1 MKSQEKIN
9 TNYTKNAKNHPGE
22 RENRE
27 KSGIKNLTYYKNC
40 DILMTMIRVGIDA
53 MGGDNAHGVI
63 FDAVSELVGTVD
75 DVQFVLIGKKDILE
89 GRLPE
94 TVEIVDAPEVIEADE
109 LPSVA
114 FRKKRRSSIAV
125 GIGLQKKGEIDAFIS
140 AGNTGAF
147 IAFATLGLGRLKN
160 VKKAGLA
167 TFFPTKDRR
176 FLVIDVGAN
185 ADAKPEHLLQ
195 YGIMGSIYTEEV
207 MKVKSPR
214 VGILSIGEEEIKG
227 SSIIREARELLK
239 SADINF
245 VGNIEGHMVLR
256 GLCDVLVC
264 DGFVGNSILK
274 FGEGVVTLIMEL
286 LKEGI
291 NSSLKAKLGGLLMR
305 DTLYGIVRRMN
316 YDEIGGAIILGVKG
330 IDIVCHGR
338 SGKQAIKNALQLAIE
353 CKRRDINHI
362 VEQKLGG
369 KPIITRIGYETRKT

>member
-1 MKSQEKIN
+1 MIKI
-9 TNYTKNAKNHPGE
+9 
-22 RENRE
+22 
-27 KSGIKNLTYYKNC
+27 
-40 DILMTMIRVGIDA
+40 GIDA
-53 MGGDNAHGVI
+53 MGGDNAPEVI
-63 FDAVSELVGTVD
+63 LDAVSELAGTID
-75 DVQFVLIGKKDILE
+75 DVQFILIGKKDVLQK
-89 GRLPE
+89 RLPE
-94 TVEIVDAPEVIEADE
+94 MVEVVDAPEVIGADE

-125 GIGLQKKGEIDAFIS
+125 GIELQKKGEIDAFIS

-147 IAFATLGLGRLKN
+147 VAFATLGLGRLNN

-167 TFFPTKDRR
+167 TFFPTKNRR

-185 ADAKPEHLLQ
+185 ADAKAEHLLQ
-195 YGIMGSIYTEEV
+195 YGIMGSMYTEEV

-227 SSIIREARELLK
+227 SSIIRDARELLK

-256 GLCDVLVC
+256 DVCDVLVC
-264 DGFVGNSILK
+264 DGFVGNSLLK

-291 NSSLKAKLGGLLMR
+291 SNSLKTKLGGLLMR
-305 DTLYGIVRRMN
+305 DTLYGIVRKMN

-362 VEQKLGG
+362 IEQKLGG
-369 KPIITRIGYETRKT
+369 IR

>member
-1 MKSQEKIN
+1 
-9 TNYTKNAKNHPGE
+9 
-22 RENRE
+22 
-27 KSGIKNLTYYKNC
+27 
-40 DILMTMIRVGIDA
+40 MTMIRIGIDA
-53 MGGDNAHGVI
+53 MGGDNAPGVM

-75 DVQFVLIGKKDILE
+75 DVQFILTGKKDILE

-94 TVEIVDAPEVIEADE
+94 VVEIVDAPEVIEADE

-125 GIGLQKKGEIDAFIS
+125 GIELQKKGEIDAFIS

-147 IAFATLGLGRLKN
+147 VAFATLGLGRLKN

-195 YGIMGSIYTEEV
+195 YGIIGSIYTEEV
-207 MKVKSPR
+207 MRVHSPR

-227 SSIIREARELLK
+227 STTIKEAGQLLK

-245 VGNIEGHMVLR
+245 VGNIEGHMVLG

-264 DGFVGNSILK
+264 DGFVGNSLLK

-291 NSSLKAKLGGLLMR
+291 DSSLKAKLGGLLMR
-305 DTLYGIVRRMN
+305 DTLYRIVKRMN

-362 VEQKLGG
+362 IEQKLGG
-369 KPIITRIGYETRKT
+369 IR

>member
-1 MKSQEKIN
+1 
-9 TNYTKNAKNHPGE
+9 
-22 RENRE
+22 
-27 KSGIKNLTYYKNC
+27 
-40 DILMTMIRVGIDA
+40 MIRIGIDA
-53 MGGDNAHGVI
+53 MGGDNAPGVI

-264 DGFVGNSILK
+264 DGFVGNSLLK

>member
-1 MKSQEKIN
+1 M
-9 TNYTKNAKNHPGE
+9 
-22 RENRE
+22 
-27 KSGIKNLTYYKNC
+27 
-40 DILMTMIRVGIDA
+40 MMIRIGIDA
-53 MGGDNAHGVI
+53 MGGDNAPGVM

-89 GRLPE
+89 EKLPE
-94 TVEIVDAPEVIEADE
+94 VVEIVDAPEVIEADE
-109 LPSVA
+109 LPSIA
-114 FRKKRRSSIAV
+114 FRSKKKSSIAV
-125 GIGLQKKGEIDAFIS
+125 GIELQKKGEIDAFIS

-207 MKVKSPR
+207 MRVRSPR

-227 SSIIREARELLK
+227 STTIKEAGQLLK

-256 GLCDVLVC
+256 DVCDVLVC
-264 DGFVGNSILK
+264 DGFVGNSLLK

-286 LKEGI
+286 LEEGMD
-291 NSSLKAKLGGLLMR
+291 SSLKAKLGGLLMR

-330 IDIVCHGR
+330 INIVCHGR

-353 CKRRDINHI
+353 CKRHDINHI
-362 VEQKLGG
+362 IEQKLGG

>member
-1 MKSQEKIN
+1 
-9 TNYTKNAKNHPGE
+9 
-22 RENRE
+22 
-27 KSGIKNLTYYKNC
+27 LTYYKNC
-40 DILMTMIRVGIDA
+40 DILMMMIRIGIDA
-53 MGGDNAHGVI
+53 MGGDNAPGVM

-89 GRLPE
+89 DKLSE
-94 TVEIVDAPEVIEADE
+94 VVEIVDAPEVIEADE
-109 LPSVA
+109 LPSIA
-114 FRKKRRSSIAV
+114 FRSKKKSSIA
-125 GIGLQKKGEIDAFIS
+125 IGVELQKKGEIDAFIS

-147 IAFATLGLGRLKN
+147 VAFATLGLGRLKN
-160 VKKAGLA
+160 VKKVGLA

-185 ADAKPEHLLQ
+185 TDAKPEHLLQ

-214 VGILSIGEEEIKG
+214 IGILSIGEEEIKG
-227 SSIIREARELLK
+227 SNIIKEARELLK

-256 GLCDVLVC
+256 DVCDVLVC
-264 DGFVGNSILK
+264 DGFIGNSLLK

-291 NSSLKAKLGGLLMR
+291 SNSLKAKLGGLLMR
-305 DTLYGIVRRMN
+305 DTLYRIVKRMN

-362 VEQKLGG
+362 IEQKLGVNQ
-369 KPIITRIGYETRKT
+369 